1 MYSFRPPE
9 SNSTLKVKRKSVFD
23 WRTDLPLFLCES
35 TEPSCFSEIDERTA
49 RKFTVYL
56 MVSPK
61 LRLMRH
67 TRCHFARSDSLQ
79 SLGSFLVS
87 TYCKLRKY
95 FLLLMFSAPLKV
107 VK

>member
-23 WRTDLPLFLCES
+23 WRTWNNSQVHGFFYS
-35 TEPSCFSEIDERTA
+35 PSETA
-49 RKFTVYL
+49 SHETHSL
-56 MVSPK
+56 
-61 LRLMRH
+61 
-67 TRCHFARSDSLQ
+67 HFARSDSLQ

-95 FLLLMFSAPLKV
+95 FLLLMFSAPLNDLKGLGG
-107 VK
+107 KTA